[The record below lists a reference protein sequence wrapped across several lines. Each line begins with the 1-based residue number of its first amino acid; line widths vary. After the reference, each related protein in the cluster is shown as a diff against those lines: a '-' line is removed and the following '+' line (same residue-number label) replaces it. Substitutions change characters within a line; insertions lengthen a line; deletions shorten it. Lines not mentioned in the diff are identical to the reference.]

1 MSGEVSSKLEKKQK
15 TYLSDC
21 NGTLT
26 HNHLVCKRT
35 LERVCDM
42 IKTNTA
48 FHILYFQS
56 FALSQIDHP
65 FNRIFCDKSKIIHDK
80 NLKFFN
86 SV

>member
-1 MSGEVSSKLEKKQK
+1 MYGEVSSELGKKQK
-15 TYLSDC
+15 SYLSDG

-26 HNHLVCKRT
+26 HNHLVRRLT
-35 LERVCDM
+35 PERVCDM
-42 IKTNTA
+42 IKTNTT

-65 FNRIFCDKSKIIHDK
+65 FSRTFCDKSKTIHDK
-80 NLKFFN
+80 NLKIFN